1 MSHNNIISITKA
13 NRREAD
19 NRTITQEEDL
29 LIKMEVKVVP
39 KDVSL
44 EMVEVVV
51 KHNKWDC
58 NIYKTNKLR
67 R

>member
-51 KHNKWDC
+51 KHNK
-58 NIYKTNKLR
+58 
-67 R
+67 